1 MVLPRRPLTRLA
13 AALIAVAGLAGC
25 SAPGGLP
32 STVASTASEQV
43 PSPDQ
48 AATPDQTATPAAVT
62 TPDAGLPAVVAT
74 PEVSPAPETSPQ
86 PTLPALSAAQQE
98 KFGGC
103 LTTAVTHWSSG
114 ACAALAQETLAGI
127 GFLAGEPAKR
137 IDVRGANAILNYQ
150 RSRGIDA
157 TGTIDEATWRALATN
172 QSPRSTALPAECLVA
187 GTVLCV
193 DQGAR
198 TLRYVVDG
206 TVERTVQVRLGGFA
220 QHAKK
225 KNWRNFPT
233 ANGTYT
239 VYDKQRNPR
248 SENYGAGA
256 MPYSIMFHPDMYVH
270 YSSGFAKQGYDSS
283 SHGCVNV
290 GDKDA
295 ILWLY
300 EHTPIGATVHVF

>member
-1 MVLPRRPLTRLA
+1 
-13 AALIAVAGLAGC
+13 
-25 SAPGGLP
+25 
-32 STVASTASEQV
+32 
-43 PSPDQ
+43 
-48 AATPDQTATPAAVT
+48 
-62 TPDAGLPAVVAT
+62 
-74 PEVSPAPETSPQ
+74 
-86 PTLPALSAAQQE
+86 
-98 KFGGC
+98 
-103 LTTAVTHWSSG
+103 
-114 ACAALAQETLAGI
+114 
-127 GFLAGEPAKR
+127 
-137 IDVRGANAILNYQ
+137 
-150 RSRGIDA
+150 
-157 TGTIDEATWRALATN
+157 
-172 QSPRSTALPAECLVA
+172 
-187 GTVLCV
+187 
-193 DQGAR
+193 
-198 TLRYVVDG
+198 
-206 TVERTVQVRLGGFA
+206 VERTVQVRLGGFA

>member
-1 MVLPRRPLTRLA
+1 MRDTVMVLPRRPLTRLA

-43 PSPDQ
+43 SSPDQ

-150 RSRGIDA
+150 RSRGLDA

-206 TVERTVQVRLGGFA
+206 TVERTVQVRLGGCRDECTLER
-220 QHAKK
+220 QVLNVHAERVVGGGEQGPGIKADADEVAAFVGHCGLLGLAVWLHATSRPGR
-225 KNWRNFPT
+225 WRF
-233 ANGTYT
+233 
-239 VYDKQRNPR
+239 V
-248 SENYGAGA
+248 
-256 MPYSIMFHPDMYVH
+256 
-270 YSSGFAKQGYDSS
+270 SGFT
-283 SHGCVNV
+283 V
-290 GDKDA
+290 GVLLLK
-295 ILWLY
+295 
-300 EHTPIGATVHVF
+300 